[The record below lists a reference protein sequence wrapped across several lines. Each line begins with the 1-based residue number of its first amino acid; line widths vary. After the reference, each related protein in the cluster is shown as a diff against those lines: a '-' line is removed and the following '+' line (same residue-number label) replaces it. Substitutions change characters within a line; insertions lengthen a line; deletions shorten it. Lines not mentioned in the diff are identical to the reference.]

1 MTRIT
6 PLLLSSIVDALTP
19 RVRKRVDA
27 YLADGV
33 EVGVQTLFGQSTVRI
48 AEVDVLC
55 DEDEIVCDCL
65 LAPRC
70 AHRAVVALS
79 LELADGTE
87 TEEGTEAQEE
97 RGAFLDVPAEF
108 AAQSGDASAESG
120 VGAANENG
128 VGAWAESGPNAGVER
143 GVGAAPE
150 SSEALGGSDPRES
163 ASPDA
168 NPAKT
173 PGTNEAKTP
182 TRGCTKTPD
191 ASPAQAPGMEVPAT
205 PGAKAPGTSG
215 TDPAK
220 TPRAGSVK
228 TPSTRPAQ
236 APGASAPV
244 SAAQR
249 DTILLVLADLAQ
261 ILQLG
266 STHLGALHRSML
278 ARDLHRLRSAGL
290 VTADRALT
298 AYYQNLSA
306 PPKLRASAFASALV
320 NLHLLSRLG
329 PEEDASA
336 LLGQARGAYREV
348 GGLSLVPL
356 FAAPII
362 TASGFAGVEATFTDA
377 SGKTWS
383 VARVRPGDAANVES
397 AYRVEPVW
405 RELSAPIRLLSRHRL
420 LVSGAT
426 ARADGRLG
434 AGSRVRASLGAESP
448 GWESVPAPYEIVEG
462 AILGGDR
469 SGLVV
474 DGRFLSLLP
483 AACSLGAGLATELF
497 GAALGTRVRCL
508 VRDEELLGMLVLEG
522 IIYVPDELGGVWWP
536 GLDAVDRSWAGVLP
550 EVDGEGTDSVGAE
563 GALAGGDADEP
574 GGLDV
579 AGADSAG
586 EVSGF
591 AQVRAVL
598 QRWCQRV
605 LDAGPSVLASPV
617 LERDTAWVRAVGAPF
632 ASELLSS
639 LKDATHEGSRRFDGT
654 WEPDSEALARAWL
667 AAAQY

>member
-1 MTRIT
+1 MTRIA

-97 RGAFLDVPAEF
+97 RGAVSDAPAEF

-173 PGTNEAKTP
+173 PGMEGP
-182 TRGCTKTPD
+182 T
-191 ASPAQAPGMEVPAT
+191 T
-205 PGAKAPGTSG
+205 PGAKAPGTSDTG
-215 TDPAK
+215 PAK
-220 TPRAGSVK
+220 TPRAGSAK
-228 TPSTRPAQ
+228 IPSTNLAQ
-236 APGASAPV
+236 APGAGAPV

-336 LLGQARGAYREV
+336 LLGHARGAYREI
-348 GGLSLVPL
+348 GGYP
-356 FAAPII
+356 
-362 TASGFAGVEATFTDA
+362 
-377 SGKTWS
+377 
-383 VARVRPGDAANVES
+383 
-397 AYRVEPVW
+397 
-405 RELSAPIRLLSRHRL
+405 
-420 LVSGAT
+420 
-426 ARADGRLG
+426 
-434 AGSRVRASLGAESP
+434 
-448 GWESVPAPYEIVEG
+448 
-462 AILGGDR
+462 
-469 SGLVV
+469 
-474 DGRFLSLLP
+474 
-483 AACSLGAGLATELF
+483 
-497 GAALGTRVRCL
+497 
-508 VRDEELLGMLVLEG
+508 
-522 IIYVPDELGGVWWP
+522 
-536 GLDAVDRSWAGVLP
+536 
-550 EVDGEGTDSVGAE
+550 
-563 GALAGGDADEP
+563 
-574 GGLDV
+574 
-579 AGADSAG
+579 
-586 EVSGF
+586 
-591 AQVRAVL
+591 
-598 QRWCQRV
+598 
-605 LDAGPSVLASPV
+605 
-617 LERDTAWVRAVGAPF
+617 
-632 ASELLSS
+632 
-639 LKDATHEGSRRFDGT
+639 
-654 WEPDSEALARAWL
+654 
-667 AAAQY
+667 

>member
-150 SSEALGGSDPRES
+150 SSEALGGSGPGES

-168 NPAKT
+168 NAAKT
-173 PGTNEAKTP
+173 PGTNEAKTS
-182 TRGCTKTPD
+182 GANSAKT
-191 ASPAQAPGMEVPAT
+191 PGMEGPTT
-205 PGAKAPGTSG
+205 PGAKAPGTSDTG
-215 TDPAK
+215 PTK
-220 TPRAGSVK
+220 TPRAGSAK
-228 TPSTRPAQ
+228 IPSTSPAQ

-249 DTILLVLADLAQ
+249 DTILLVLADLAK

-336 LLGQARGAYREV
+336 LLGQARGTYREV

-377 SGKTWS
+377 SGRTWS

-434 AGSRVRASLGAESP
+434 AGSKVRASLGAEST

-483 AACSLGAGLATELF
+483 AARSLGAGLATELF

-508 VRDEELLGMLVLEG
+508 VRDEELLGMLVLDG
-522 IIYVPDELGGVWWP
+522 VIYVPDELGGVWWP

-550 EVDGEGTDSVGAE
+550 EVDEEGTDSAGAE

-574 GGLDV
+574 GGLDA

-605 LDAGPSVLASPV
+605 LDAGPSVLSSPV

-667 AAAQY
+667 AASQY

>member
-1 MTRIT
+1 MTRIA

-70 AHRAVVALS
+70 AYRAVVALS
-79 LELADGTE
+79 LELADGSE
-87 TEEGTEAQEE
+87 AEEGTEAEEE
-97 RGAFLDVPAEF
+97 RGAVLDVPAEF
-108 AAQSGDASAESG
+108 AAQSGDTAAES
-120 VGAANENG
+120 
-128 VGAWAESGPNAGVER
+128 

-150 SSEALGGSDPRES
+150 SSEALRGSGPGES

-173 PGTNEAKTP
+173 PGTNEAKTSDENP
-182 TRGCTKTPD
+182 AKT
-191 ASPAQAPGMEVPAT
+191 PGMEVPAT
-205 PGAKAPGTSG
+205 PGAKAPGTSDTG
-215 TDPAK
+215 PTK
-220 TPRAGSVK
+220 TPRAGGAK
-228 TPSTRPAQ
+228 TPSTGPAQ
-236 APGASAPV
+236 APGAGAPV

-298 AYYQNLSA
+298 AYYQSLSA

-377 SGKTWS
+377 SGRTWS
-383 VARVRPGDAANVES
+383 VARMRPGDAANVES
-397 AYRVEPVW
+397 AYHVDPIW

-434 AGSRVRASLGAESP
+434 AGSKVRASLGAEST

-483 AACSLGAGLATELF
+483 AARSLGAGLATELF

-508 VRDEELLGMLVLEG
+508 VRDEELLGMLVLDG
-522 IIYVPDELGGVWWP
+522 VIYVPDELGGVWWP

-550 EVDGEGTDSVGAE
+550 EVDEEGTDSAGAE

-574 GGLDV
+574 GGLDA

-605 LDAGPSVLASPV
+605 LDAGPSVLSSPV

-654 WEPDSEALARAWL
+654 WEPDSEVLARAWL
-667 AAAQY
+667 AASQY

>member
-1 MTRIT
+1 MTRIA
-6 PLLLSSIVDALTP
+6 PMLLSSIVDALTP

-33 EVGVQTLFGQSTVRI
+33 QVGVQTLFGQSTVRI

-79 LELADGTE
+79 LELADETE
-87 TEEGTEAQEE
+87 TEEE
-97 RGAFLDVPAEF
+97 RGTVLDVPAEF
-108 AAQSGDASAESG
+108 AAQSGDAAAESG
-120 VGAANENG
+120 VGAANESG

-150 SSEALGGSDPRES
+150 SSEALGGSGPGES

-168 NPAKT
+168 SPAKT
-173 PGTNEAKTP
+173 PGTNEAKTSGENP
-182 TRGCTKTPD
+182 AKT
-191 ASPAQAPGMEVPAT
+191 PGMEGPAT
-205 PGAKAPGTSG
+205 PGAKAPGSSG
-215 TDPAK
+215 MGPAK
-220 TPRAGSVK
+220 TPRAGSAK
-228 TPSTRPAQ
+228 IPSTSPAQ
-236 APGASAPV
+236 APGATAPV

-249 DTILLVLADLAQ
+249 DTVLLVLADLAK

-336 LLGQARGAYREV
+336 LLGHARGTYREV

-397 AYRVEPVW
+397 AYRVDPIW

-434 AGSRVRASLGAESP
+434 AGSKVRASLGAEST

-483 AACSLGAGLATELF
+483 AARSLGAGLATELF

-550 EVDGEGTDSVGAE
+550 EVDGEGTDSAGAE

-574 GGLDV
+574 GGLDA

-605 LDAGPSVLASPV
+605 LDAGPSVLSSPV

-667 AAAQY
+667 AASQY

>member
-33 EVGVQTLFGQSTVRI
+33 EVGVHTLFGQSTVRI

-55 DEDEIVCDCL
+55 DEGEIVCDCL

-79 LELADGTE
+79 LELADGSE
-87 TEEGTEAQEE
+87 AEEGTEAQEE
-97 RGAFLDVPAEF
+97 RGAVLDVPAEF
-108 AAQSGDASAESG
+108 AAQSGDTAAESG

-150 SSEALGGSDPRES
+150 SSEALRGSGSGES
-163 ASPDA
+163 ASPGA
-168 NPAKT
+168 SAAKT
-173 PGTNEAKTP
+173 PGMEGP
-182 TRGCTKTPD
+182 T
-191 ASPAQAPGMEVPAT
+191 T
-205 PGAKAPGTSG
+205 PGAKAPGTSDTG
-215 TDPAK
+215 PAK
-220 TPRAGSVK
+220 TPRAGSAK
-228 TPSTRPAQ
+228 IPSTSLAQ
-236 APGASAPV
+236 APGAGAPV

-336 LLGQARGAYREV
+336 LLGQARGAYREI

-362 TASGFAGVEATFTDA
+362 TASGFAGVEATFVDA
-377 SGKTWS
+377 SEKTWS

-397 AYRVEPVW
+397 AYRVDPIW

-434 AGSRVRASLGAESP
+434 AGSKVRASLGAEST

-508 VRDEELLGMLVLEG
+508 VRDEELLGMLVLDG
-522 IIYVPDELGGVWWP
+522 VIYVPDELGGVWWP

-550 EVDGEGTDSVGAE
+550 EVDGEGTDSAGAE

-574 GGLDV
+574 GGLDA

-667 AAAQY
+667 AASQY

>member
-79 LELADGTE
+79 LELADGSE
-87 TEEGTEAQEE
+87 AEEGTEAEEE
-97 RGAFLDVPAEF
+97 RGAVLDVPAEF
-108 AAQSGDASAESG
+108 AAQSGDT
-120 VGAANENG
+120 AA
-128 VGAWAESGPNAGVER
+128 ER

-205 PGAKAPGTSG
+205 PGAKAPSTSG
-215 TDPAK
+215 TGPAK
-220 TPRAGSVK
+220 TPRAGSAK
-228 TPSTRPAQ
+228 TSSTRPAK
-236 APGASAPV
+236 APGAGAPV

-336 LLGQARGAYREV
+336 LLGHARGTYREV

-397 AYRVEPVW
+397 AYRVDPIW

-434 AGSRVRASLGAESP
+434 AGSRVRASLGAEST

-497 GAALGTRVRCL
+497 GAALGTRAR
-508 VRDEELLGMLVLEG
+508 RG
-522 IIYVPDELGGVWWP
+522 
-536 GLDAVDRSWAGVLP
+536 
-550 EVDGEGTDSVGAE
+550 
-563 GALAGGDADEP
+563 
-574 GGLDV
+574 V
-579 AGADSAG
+579 AGN
-586 EVSGF
+586 
-591 AQVRAVL
+591 
-598 QRWCQRV
+598 
-605 LDAGPSVLASPV
+605 
-617 LERDTAWVRAVGAPF
+617 
-632 ASELLSS
+632 
-639 LKDATHEGSRRFDGT
+639 
-654 WEPDSEALARAWL
+654 ART
-667 AAAQY
+667 

>member
-1 MTRIT
+1 MTRIA

-87 TEEGTEAQEE
+87 AEEE
-97 RGAFLDVPAEF
+97 RGAVLDVPAEF
-108 AAQSGDASAESG
+108 AAQSGDAAAESG
-120 VGAANENG
+120 VGAANESG

-150 SSEALGGSDPRES
+150 SSEALGGSGPGES

-168 NPAKT
+168 SPAKT
-173 PGTNEAKTP
+173 PGTNEAKTS
-182 TRGCTKTPD
+182 GEN
-191 ASPAQAPGMEVPAT
+191 PAQAPGMEGPAT
-205 PGAKAPGTSG
+205 PGAKAPGSSG
-215 TDPAK
+215 AGPVK
-220 TPRAGSVK
+220 TPRAGSAK
-228 TPSTRPAQ
+228 IPSTRPAQ
-236 APGASAPV
+236 APGATAPV

-249 DTILLVLADLAQ
+249 DTILLVLADLAK

-336 LLGQARGAYREV
+336 LLGQARGTYREV

-397 AYRVEPVW
+397 AYHVEPIW

-434 AGSRVRASLGAESP
+434 AGSRVRASLGAKST

-483 AACSLGAGLATELF
+483 AARSLGAGLATELF

-508 VRDEELLGMLVLEG
+508 VRDEELLGMLVLDG
-522 IIYVPDELGGVWWP
+522 VIYVPDELSGVWWP

-550 EVDGEGTDSVGAE
+550 EGDEEGTDSAGAE
-563 GALAGGDADEP
+563 GTLSEGDADEFAGVD
-574 GGLDV
+574 GG
-579 AGADSAG
+579 GADSAG

-605 LDAGPSVLASPV
+605 LDAGPSVLTSPV

-654 WEPDSEALARAWL
+654 WEPDTEALARAWL
-667 AAAQY
+667 AASQY

>member
-6 PLLLSSIVDALTP
+6 PMLLSSIVDALTP

-48 AEVDVLC
+48 AKVDVLC

-182 TRGCTKTPD
+182 RAGSAKTSSTRP
-191 ASPAQAPGMEVPAT
+191 
-205 PGAKAPGTSG
+205 AKAPGAG
-215 TDPAK
+215 T
-220 TPRAGSVK
+220 
-228 TPSTRPAQ
+228 
-236 APGASAPV
+236 PV
-244 SAAQR
+244 SATQR

-298 AYYQNLSA
+298 AYYQSLSA
-306 PPKLRASAFASALV
+306 PPKLRASAFASVLI

-336 LLGQARGAYREV
+336 LLGQARGAYREI

-362 TASGFAGVEATFTDA
+362 TASGFAGVEATFVDA

-397 AYRVEPVW
+397 AYRVDPIW

-434 AGSRVRASLGAESP
+434 AGSKVRASLGAEST

-508 VRDEELLGMLVLEG
+508 VRDEELLGMLVLDG
-522 IIYVPDELGGVWWP
+522 VIYVPDELGGVWWP

-550 EVDGEGTDSVGAE
+550 EVDGEGADSAGAE

-574 GGLDV
+574 GGLDA

-605 LDAGPSVLASPV
+605 LDAGPSVLSSPV

-667 AAAQY
+667 AASQY

>member
-1 MTRIT
+1 MTRIA

-79 LELADGTE
+79 LELADGSE
-87 TEEGTEAQEE
+87 AEEGTEAEEE
-97 RGAFLDVPAEF
+97 RGAVLDVPAEF
-108 AAQSGDASAESG
+108 AAQSGDTAAES
-120 VGAANENG
+120 
-128 VGAWAESGPNAGVER
+128 

-150 SSEALGGSDPRES
+150 SSEALRGSGPGES

-173 PGTNEAKTP
+173 PGTNEAKTSDENP
-182 TRGCTKTPD
+182 AKT
-191 ASPAQAPGMEVPAT
+191 PGMEVPAT
-205 PGAKAPGTSG
+205 PGAKAPGTSDTG
-215 TDPAK
+215 PTK
-220 TPRAGSVK
+220 TPRAGGAK
-228 TPSTRPAQ
+228 TPSTGPAQ
-236 APGASAPV
+236 APGAGAPV

-266 STHLGALHRSML
+266 STHLGLHRSML

-298 AYYQNLSA
+298 AYYQSLSA

-377 SGKTWS
+377 SGRTWS
-383 VARVRPGDAANVES
+383 VARMRPGDAANVES
-397 AYRVEPVW
+397 AYHVDPIW

-434 AGSRVRASLGAESP
+434 AGSKVRASLGAEST

-483 AACSLGAGLATELF
+483 AARSLGAGLATELF

-508 VRDEELLGMLVLEG
+508 VRDEELLGMLVLDG
-522 IIYVPDELGGVWWP
+522 VIYVPDELGGVWWP

-550 EVDGEGTDSVGAE
+550 EVDEEGTDSAGAE

-574 GGLDV
+574 GGLDA

-605 LDAGPSVLASPV
+605 LDAGPSVLSSPV

-654 WEPDSEALARAWL
+654 WEPDSEVLARAWL
-667 AAAQY
+667 AASQY

>member
-1 MTRIT
+1 MTRIA
-6 PLLLSSIVDALTP
+6 PMLLSSIVDALTP

-27 YLADGV
+27 YLADDV
-33 EVGVQTLFGQSTVRI
+33 QVGVQTLFGQSTVRI

-87 TEEGTEAQEE
+87 AEEE
-97 RGAFLDVPAEF
+97 RGAVLDVPAEF
-108 AAQSGDASAESG
+108 AAQSGDTAAESG
-120 VGAANENG
+120 VGAANESG

-150 SSEALGGSDPRES
+150 SSEALGGSGPGES

-168 NPAKT
+168 SPAKT
-173 PGTNEAKTP
+173 PGTNEAKTSGENP
-182 TRGCTKTPD
+182 AKT
-191 ASPAQAPGMEVPAT
+191 PGMEGPAT
-205 PGAKAPGTSG
+205 PGAKAPGSPG
-215 TDPAK
+215 MGPAK
-220 TPRAGSVK
+220 TPRAGSAK
-228 TPSTRPAQ
+228 IPSTSPAQ
-236 APGASAPV
+236 APGATAPV

-249 DTILLVLADLAQ
+249 DTVLLVLADLAK

-336 LLGQARGAYREV
+336 LLGQARGTYREV

-397 AYRVEPVW
+397 AYHVEPIW

-434 AGSRVRASLGAESP
+434 AGSKVRASLGAEST

-483 AACSLGAGLATELF
+483 AACSLEAGLATELF

-508 VRDEELLGMLVLEG
+508 VRDEELLGMLVLDG
-522 IIYVPDELGGVWWP
+522 VIYVPDELGGVWWP

-550 EVDGEGTDSVGAE
+550 EVDGEGTDSAGAE

-574 GGLDV
+574 GGLDA

-605 LDAGPSVLASPV
+605 LDAGPSVLFSPV

-667 AAAQY
+667 AASQY

>member
-87 TEEGTEAQEE
+87 AEEE

-168 NPAKT
+168 SPAKT
-173 PGTNEAKTP
+173 PGTNEAKTSGENP
-182 TRGCTKTPD
+182 AKT
-191 ASPAQAPGMEVPAT
+191 PGMEGPTT
-205 PGAKAPGTSG
+205 PGAKAPGSSG
-215 TDPAK
+215 MGPAK
-220 TPRAGSVK
+220 TPRAGSAK
-228 TPSTRPAQ
+228 IPSTSPAQ

-336 LLGQARGAYREV
+336 LLGQARGTYREV

-397 AYRVEPVW
+397 AYHVDPIW
-405 RELSAPIRLLSRHRL
+405 RELSAPIRLLSRHRI

-434 AGSRVRASLGAESP
+434 AGSKVRASLGAEST

-483 AACSLGAGLATELF
+483 AARSLGAGLATELF

-508 VRDEELLGMLVLEG
+508 VRDEELLGMLVLDG
-522 IIYVPDELGGVWWP
+522 VIYVPDELGGVWWP
-536 GLDAVDRSWAGVLP
+536 GLDDVDRSWAGVLP

-598 QRWCQRV
+598 RRWCQRV
-605 LDAGPSVLASPV
+605 LDAGPSVLSSPV

-667 AAAQY
+667 AASQY

>member
-1 MTRIT
+1 MTRIA

-79 LELADGTE
+79 LELADGSE
-87 TEEGTEAQEE
+87 AEEGTEAEEE
-97 RGAFLDVPAEF
+97 RGAVLDVPAEF
-108 AAQSGDASAESG
+108 AAQSGDTAAES
-120 VGAANENG
+120 
-128 VGAWAESGPNAGVER
+128 

-150 SSEALGGSDPRES
+150 SSEALRGSGPGES

-173 PGTNEAKTP
+173 PGTNEAKTSDENP
-182 TRGCTKTPD
+182 AKT
-191 ASPAQAPGMEVPAT
+191 PGMEVPAT
-205 PGAKAPGTSG
+205 PGAKAPGTSDTG
-215 TDPAK
+215 PTK
-220 TPRAGSVK
+220 TPRAGGAK
-228 TPSTRPAQ
+228 TPSTGPAQ
-236 APGASAPV
+236 APGAGAPV

-298 AYYQNLSA
+298 AYYQSLSA

-377 SGKTWS
+377 SGRTWS
-383 VARVRPGDAANVES
+383 VARMRPGDAANVES
-397 AYRVEPVW
+397 AYHVDPIW

-434 AGSRVRASLGAESP
+434 AGSKVRASLGAEST

-483 AACSLGAGLATELF
+483 AARSLGAGLATELF

-508 VRDEELLGMLVLEG
+508 VRDEELLGMLVLDG
-522 IIYVPDELGGVWWP
+522 VIYVPDELGGVWWP

-550 EVDGEGTDSVGAE
+550 EVDEEGTDSAGAE

-574 GGLDV
+574 GGLDA

-605 LDAGPSVLASPV
+605 LDAGPSVLSSPV

-654 WEPDSEALARAWL
+654 WEPDSEVLARAWL
-667 AAAQY
+667 AASQY

>member
-1 MTRIT
+1 MTRIA

-19 RVRKRVDA
+19 RMRKRVDA

-87 TEEGTEAQEE
+87 AEEE
-97 RGAFLDVPAEF
+97 RGAVLDVPAEF
-108 AAQSGDASAESG
+108 AAQSGDAAAESG
-120 VGAANENG
+120 VGAANESG

-150 SSEALGGSDPRES
+150 SSEALGGSGPGES

-168 NPAKT
+168 SPAKT
-173 PGTNEAKTP
+173 PGTNEAKTSGENP
-182 TRGCTKTPD
+182 AKT
-191 ASPAQAPGMEVPAT
+191 PGMEGPAT
-205 PGAKAPGTSG
+205 PGAKAPGSSG
-215 TDPAK
+215 MGPAK
-220 TPRAGSVK
+220 TPRAGSAK
-228 TPSTRPAQ
+228 IPSTSPAQ
-236 APGASAPV
+236 APGATAPV

-249 DTILLVLADLAQ
+249 DTILLVLADLAK

-336 LLGQARGAYREV
+336 LLGQARGTYREV

-397 AYRVEPVW
+397 AYHVEPIW

-483 AACSLGAGLATELF
+483 AARSLGAGLATELF

-508 VRDEELLGMLVLEG
+508 VRDEELLGMLVLDG
-522 IIYVPDELGGVWWP
+522 VIYVPDELSGVWWP

-550 EVDGEGTDSVGAE
+550 E
-563 GALAGGDADEP
+563 GDADEF
-574 GGLDV
+574 
-579 AGADSAG
+579 AGFDAADADSAG

-605 LDAGPSVLASPV
+605 LDAGPSVLTSPV

-632 ASELLSS
+632 ASELLST
-639 LKDATHEGSRRFDGT
+639 LKNATHEGSRRFDGT

-667 AAAQY
+667 AASQY

>member
-6 PLLLSSIVDALTP
+6 PMLLSSIVDALTP

-48 AEVDVLC
+48 AKVDVLC

-79 LELADGTE
+79 LELADGSE
-87 TEEGTEAQEE
+87 AEEGTKAQEE
-97 RGAFLDVPAEF
+97 RGAVSDAPAEF
-108 AAQSGDASAESG
+108 AAQSGDTA
-120 VGAANENG
+120 
-128 VGAWAESGPNAGVER
+128 VER

-150 SSEALGGSDPRES
+150 SSEALGGSGPGES

-168 NPAKT
+168 NAAKT
-173 PGTNEAKTP
+173 PGTNEAKTSGANP
-182 TRGCTKTPD
+182 AKT
-191 ASPAQAPGMEVPAT
+191 PGMEGPTT
-205 PGAKAPGTSG
+205 PGAKAPSTSDTG
-215 TDPAK
+215 PAK
-220 TPRAGSVK
+220 TPRAGSAK

-306 PPKLRASAFASALV
+306 PPKLRASAFASVLV

-336 LLGQARGAYREV
+336 LLGQARGAYREI

-362 TASGFAGVEATFTDA
+362 TASGFAGVEATFVDA

-397 AYRVEPVW
+397 AYRVDPIW

-434 AGSRVRASLGAESP
+434 AGSKVRASLGAEST

-483 AACSLGAGLATELF
+483 AARSLGAGLATELF

-550 EVDGEGTDSVGAE
+550 EVDEEGTDSAGAE

-574 GGLDV
+574 GGPDS

-667 AAAQY
+667 AASQY

>member
-1 MTRIT
+1 MTRIA
-6 PLLLSSIVDALTP
+6 PMLLSSIVDALTP

-27 YLADGV
+27 YLTDGV

-70 AHRAVVALS
+70 AHRAVVALN

-87 TEEGTEAQEE
+87 DAEE
-97 RGAFLDVPAEF
+97 RGAVLDVPAEF
-108 AAQSGDASAESG
+108 AAQSGDAAAESG
-120 VGAANENG
+120 VGAANESG

-150 SSEALGGSDPRES
+150 SSEALAGSGPGES

-168 NPAKT
+168 SPAKT
-173 PGTNEAKTP
+173 PGTNEAKTSGENP
-182 TRGCTKTPD
+182 AKT
-191 ASPAQAPGMEVPAT
+191 PGMEGPAT
-205 PGAKAPGTSG
+205 PGAKAPGSSG
-215 TDPAK
+215 MGPAK
-220 TPRAGSVK
+220 TPRAGSAK
-228 TPSTRPAQ
+228 IPSTSPAQ
-236 APGASAPV
+236 APGATAPV

-249 DTILLVLADLAQ
+249 DTVLLVLADLAK

-306 PPKLRASAFASALV
+306 PPKLRVSAFASALV

-336 LLGQARGAYREV
+336 LLGQARGTYREV

-397 AYRVEPVW
+397 AYHVEPIW

-483 AACSLGAGLATELF
+483 AARSLGAGLATELF

-508 VRDEELLGMLVLEG
+508 VRDEELLGMLVLDG
-522 IIYVPDELGGVWWP
+522 VIYVPDELSGVWWP

-550 EVDGEGTDSVGAE
+550 EGDEEGTDSAGAE
-563 GALAGGDADEP
+563 GALPGGDADEP
-574 GGLDV
+574 GGLNA

-605 LDAGPSVLASPV
+605 LDAGPSVLSSPV

-639 LKDATHEGSRRFDGT
+639 LKDATYEGSRRFDGT
-654 WEPDSEALARAWL
+654 WEPDTEALARAWL
-667 AAAQY
+667 AASQY

>member
-1 MTRIT
+1 MTRIA
-6 PLLLSSIVDALTP
+6 PMLLSSIVDALTP

-27 YLADGV
+27 YLADDV
-33 EVGVQTLFGQSTVRI
+33 QVGVQTLFGQSTVRI

-87 TEEGTEAQEE
+87 AEEE
-97 RGAFLDVPAEF
+97 RGAV
-108 AAQSGDASAESG
+108 SG
-120 VGAANENG
+120 VAVDAAIERGADSAP
-128 VGAWAESGPNAGVER
+128 ESAADAVVER
-143 GVGAAPE
+143 GE
-150 SSEALGGSDPRES
+150 TLGGSDAGGPGSPS
-163 ASPDA
+163 ASATKTPSTSGA
-168 NPAKT
+168 KAPGAGRAKT
-173 PGTNEAKTP
+173 PGTNAVETPGTEGPSTPGTASPDTLGKSPEKTP
-182 TRGCTKTPD
+182 N
-191 ASPAQAPGMEVPAT
+191 
-205 PGAKAPGTSG
+205 TS
-215 TDPAK
+215 T
-220 TPRAGSVK
+220 
-228 TPSTRPAQ
+228 
-236 APGASAPV
+236 PV
-244 SAAQR
+244 SVTQR
-249 DTILLVLADLAQ
+249 ETILVVLADLAK

-266 STHLGALHRSML
+266 SAQLGALHRSML

-306 PPKLRASAFASALV
+306 PPQLRASAFASALV

-336 LLGQARGAYREV
+336 LLGQARGTYRKV

-362 TASGFAGVEATFTDA
+362 TASGFAGVEAVFVDT

-383 VARVRPGDAANVES
+383 VARLRPGDRTNLES
-397 AYRVEPVW
+397 AYGVEAVW
-405 RELSAPIRLLSRHRL
+405 RELSAPIRVLSRHRL

-434 AGSRVRASLGAESP
+434 AGSKVRASLGAELT
-448 GWESVPAPYEIVEG
+448 GWESVPAPYGIVEG
-462 AILGGDR
+462 AIGGGDR

-483 AACSLGAGLATELF
+483 AARSLGAGLATELF

-508 VRDEELLGMLVLEG
+508 VRDEELLGMIVLDG
-522 IIYVPDELGGVWWP
+522 VICVPDELGGVWWP
-536 GLDAVDRSWAGVLP
+536 GLDLVDRSWAGVLP
-550 EVDGEGTDSVGAE
+550 EVDAEGTASAGAE
-563 GALAGGDADEP
+563 GTLSEGDADEFA
-574 GGLDV
+574 GLDGG
-579 AGADSAG
+579 GADSAG
-586 EVSGF
+586 GASGPV
-591 AQVRAVL
+591 QVRAVL

-617 LERDTAWVRAVGAPF
+617 LERDAAWVRAVGAPF
-632 ASELLSS
+632 GSELLSG

-654 WEPDSEALARAWL
+654 WEPDRSALALAWL
-667 AAAQY
+667 AASQY

>member
-87 TEEGTEAQEE
+87 TEEGTEVQEE

-150 SSEALGGSDPRES
+150 SSEALGGSGPGES

-168 NPAKT
+168 NAAKT
-173 PGTNEAKTP
+173 PGTNEAKTSGANP
-182 TRGCTKTPD
+182 AKT
-191 ASPAQAPGMEVPAT
+191 PGMEVPAT
-205 PGAKAPGTSG
+205 PGAKAPGTSDTG
-215 TDPAK
+215 PTK
-220 TPRAGSVK
+220 TPRAGGAK
-228 TPSTRPAQ
+228 TPSTGPAQ
-236 APGASAPV
+236 APGAGAPV

-249 DTILLVLADLAQ
+249 DTILLVLADLAK

-306 PPKLRASAFASALV
+306 APKLRASAFASALV

-336 LLGQARGAYREV
+336 LLGQARGAYREI

-362 TASGFAGVEATFTDA
+362 TASGFAGVEATFVDA

-397 AYRVEPVW
+397 AYRVDPIW

-434 AGSRVRASLGAESP
+434 AGSKVRASLGAEST

-483 AACSLGAGLATELF
+483 AARSLGAGLATELF

-550 EVDGEGTDSVGAE
+550 EVDEEGTDSAGAE

-574 GGLDV
+574 GGPDS

-654 WEPDSEALARAWL
+654 WEPDSEVLARAWL
-667 AAAQY
+667 AASQY

>member
-1 MTRIT
+1 MTRIA
-6 PLLLSSIVDALTP
+6 PMLLSSIVDALTP

-27 YLADGV
+27 YLADDV
-33 EVGVQTLFGQSTVRI
+33 QVGVQTLFGQSTVRI

-87 TEEGTEAQEE
+87 TEEERGTVSAVAVDAAIE
-97 RGAFLDVPAEF
+97 RGAD
-108 AAQSGDASAESG
+108 S
-120 VGAANENG
+120 
-128 VGAWAESGPNAGVER
+128 
-143 GVGAAPE
+143 APE
-150 SSEALGGSDPRES
+150 SSEALGGSGPGES

-168 NPAKT
+168 SPAKT
-173 PGTNEAKTP
+173 PGTNEVKTSGENPAKTP
-182 TRGCTKTPD
+182 
-191 ASPAQAPGMEVPAT
+191 GMEGPAT
-205 PGAKAPGTSG
+205 PGAKAPGSSG
-215 TDPAK
+215 MGPAK
-220 TPRAGSVK
+220 TPRAGRAK
-228 TPSTRPAQ
+228 IPSTSPAQ

-249 DTILLVLADLAQ
+249 DTILLVLADLAK

-336 LLGQARGAYREV
+336 LLGQARGTYREV

-377 SGKTWS
+377 SGRTWS
-383 VARVRPGDAANVES
+383 VARMRPGDAANVES
-397 AYRVEPVW
+397 AYHVEPIW

-434 AGSRVRASLGAESP
+434 AGSKVRASLGAKSP

-483 AACSLGAGLATELF
+483 AARSLGAGLATELF

-508 VRDEELLGMLVLEG
+508 VRDEELLGMLVLDG
-522 IIYVPDELGGVWWP
+522 VIYVPDELGGVWWP

-550 EVDGEGTDSVGAE
+550 EGDEEGTDSAGAE
-563 GALAGGDADEP
+563 GALPGGDADEFAGVD
-574 GGLDV
+574 GG
-579 AGADSAG
+579 GADSAG

-605 LDAGPSVLASPV
+605 LDAGPSVLTSPV

-639 LKDATHEGSRRFDGT
+639 LKDATYEGSRRFDGT
-654 WEPDSEALARAWL
+654 WEPDTEALARAWL
-667 AAAQY
+667 AASQY

>member
-19 RVRKRVDA
+19 RVRKRVGPSPG
-27 YLADGV
+27 DGAK
-33 EVGVQTLFGQSTVRI
+33 VGVQTLFGQSTVRI

-87 TEEGTEAQEE
+87 AEEGTEAQEE
-97 RGAFLDVPAEF
+97 RGAVSDAPAEF
-108 AAQSGDASAESG
+108 AAQSGDTAVERG

-150 SSEALGGSDPRES
+150 SSEALGGSGPGES
-163 ASPDA
+163 VSP
-168 NPAKT
+168 
-173 PGTNEAKTP
+173 G
-182 TRGCTKTPD
+182 
-191 ASPAQAPGMEVPAT
+191 ASPAQASGMEVPAT

-215 TDPAK
+215 TGSTK

-228 TPSTRPAQ
+228 IPSTRPAQ
-236 APGASAPV
+236 APGAGAPV
-244 SAAQR
+244 SATQR
-249 DTILLVLADLAQ
+249 DTILLVLADLAK

-306 PPKLRASAFASALV
+306 APKLRASAFASALV
-320 NLHLLSRLG
+320 DLHLLSRLG

-336 LLGQARGAYREV
+336 LLGHAPGAYREV

-362 TASGFAGVEATFTDA
+362 TASGFAGVEATFVDA
-377 SGKTWS
+377 SGRTWS
-383 VARVRPGDAANVES
+383 VARMRPGDAANVES

-405 RELSAPIRLLSRHRL
+405 RELSAPIRLLSRHRI

-434 AGSRVRASLGAESP
+434 AGSKVRASLGAEST

-483 AACSLGAGLATELF
+483 AARSLGAGLATELF

-508 VRDEELLGMLVLEG
+508 VREEELLGMLVLEG

-550 EVDGEGTDSVGAE
+550 EVDGEGTDSAGAE

-574 GGLDV
+574 GGLDA

-605 LDAGPSVLASPV
+605 LDAGPSVLSSPV

-667 AAAQY
+667 AASQY

>member
-87 TEEGTEAQEE
+87 AEEGTEAKEE
-97 RGAFLDVPAEF
+97 RGAVLDVPAGF

-150 SSEALGGSDPRES
+150 SSEALGGSGPGES
-163 ASPDA
+163 ASPNA
-168 NPAKT
+168 SAAKT
-173 PGTNEAKTP
+173 PGMEAP
-182 TRGCTKTPD
+182 T
-191 ASPAQAPGMEVPAT
+191 T
-205 PGAKAPGTSG
+205 PGAKAPGTSDTG
-215 TDPAK
+215 PAK
-220 TPRAGSVK
+220 TPRAGSAK
-228 TPSTRPAQ
+228 IPSTNLAQ
-236 APGASAPV
+236 APLAGTPMSAT
-244 SAAQR
+244 QR

-306 PPKLRASAFASALV
+306 SPKLRASAFASALV

-336 LLGQARGAYREV
+336 LLGQARGAYREI

-377 SGKTWS
+377 SGRTWS

-434 AGSRVRASLGAESP
+434 AGSKVRASLGAEST

-483 AACSLGAGLATELF
+483 AARSLGAGLATELF

-508 VRDEELLGMLVLEG
+508 VRDEELLGMLVLDG
-522 IIYVPDELGGVWWP
+522 VIYVPDELGGVWWP

-550 EVDGEGTDSVGAE
+550 EVDGEGTDSAGAE

-574 GGLDV
+574 GGLDA

-605 LDAGPSVLASPV
+605 LDAGPSVLSSPV

-667 AAAQY
+667 AASQY